1 MKKRVY
7 VMAVMIAV
15 LMSFSNLTVNAQ
27 EKAKLNAVSK
37 EKTLEVTLELPVT
50 EKGIDAMAGTLD
62 YDHAKLELTEMKTGD
77 SRLQEPVYNSDNGKF
92 TTVIKSETIKESVNA
107 VQFVFKKKADAAGE
121 TIVRV
126 SELTAATAEDTK
138 QMLDAAS
145 VTITLGDTTEP
156 SEDENDSKNDSKND
170 SSTTN
175 KSDSSA
181 TGENNSSNSG
191 TTDEERNGKTN
202 TAERKN
208 GVRTGDVADMSVW
221 IAGIAV
227 SAGVLIALRIR
238 KRKIK

>member
-27 EKAKLNAVSK
+27 EKVKLNAASK

-62 YDHAKLELTEMKTGD
+62 YDHAKLELTEMKAGD
-77 SRLQEPVYNSDNGKF
+77 SRLQEPVYNSYNGKF

-145 VTITLGDTTEP
+145 VTITLGDTTKP
-156 SEDENDSKNDSKND
+156 SEDKNDSKND
-170 SSTTN
+170 SPTTD
-175 KSDSSA
+175 KSDSPA

-191 TTDEERNGKTN
+191 TTDEERNRKTD

-208 GVRTGDVADMSVW
+208 GVKTGDVADMSVW

>member
-15 LMSFSNLTVNAQ
+15 LMSFSNLTVSAQ
-27 EKAKLNAVSK
+27 EKVKLNAASK

-138 QMLDAAS
+138 QMLDDAS
-145 VTITLGDTTEP
+145 VTITLGDTTGP
-156 SEDENDSKNDSKND
+156 SEDKNDSKDDSKNDSP
-170 SSTTN
+170 TTD

-191 TTDEERNGKTN
+191 TTDEERNRKTD

-221 IAGIAV
+221 IAGVLV
-227 SAGVLIALRIR
+227 SVGTLAGMMIR
-238 KRKIK
+238 KQK

>member
-7 VMAVMIAV
+7 VMAVMIAG
-15 LMSFSNLTVNAQ
+15 LMSVSNLTVNAQ
-27 EKAKLNAVSK
+27 EKVKLNAASK

-62 YDHAKLELTEMKTGD
+62 YDHAKLELTEMKAGD

-145 VTITLGDTTEP
+145 VTITLGDTTKP
-156 SEDENDSKNDSKND
+156 SEDKNDSP
-170 SSTTN
+170 TTD
-175 KSDSSA
+175 KSDSPA

-191 TTDEERNGKTN
+191 TTDEERNRKTD

-208 GVRTGDVADMSVW
+208 GVKTGDVADMSVW

>member
-1 MKKRVY
+1 
-7 VMAVMIAV
+7 MAVMIAV

-27 EKAKLNAVSK
+27 EKVKLNAASK

-62 YDHAKLELTEMKTGD
+62 YDHAKLELTEMKAGD

-145 VTITLGDTTEP
+145 VTITLGDTTKP
-156 SEDENDSKNDSKND
+156 SEDKNDSP
-170 SSTTN
+170 TTD

-191 TTDEERNGKTN
+191 TTDEERNRKTD

-208 GVRTGDVADMSVW
+208 GVKTGDVADMSVW

>member
-27 EKAKLNAVSK
+27 EKVKLNAASK
-37 EKTLEVTLELPVT
+37 EKTLEVTLELTVT

-126 SELTAATAEDTK
+126 SELTVATAEDTK

-145 VTITLGDTTEP
+145 VTITLGDTTKP
-156 SEDENDSKNDSKND
+156 SEDKN
-170 SSTTN
+170 
-175 KSDSSA
+175 DSSA

-191 TTDEERNGKTN
+191 TTDEERNRKTD

-208 GVRTGDVADMSVW
+208 GVKTGDVADMSVW

>member
-1 MKKRVY
+1 
-7 VMAVMIAV
+7 MAVMIAV

-27 EKAKLNAVSK
+27 EKVKLNAASK

-62 YDHAKLELTEMKTGD
+62 YDHAKLELTEMKAGD

-145 VTITLGDTTEP
+145 VTITLGDTTKP
-156 SEDENDSKNDSKND
+156 SED
-170 SSTTN
+170 
-175 KSDSSA
+175 KSDSPA

-191 TTDEERNGKTN
+191 TTDEERNRKTD

-208 GVRTGDVADMSVW
+208 GVKTGDVADMSVW

>member
-27 EKAKLNAVSK
+27 EKVKLNAASK

-126 SELTAATAEDTK
+126 SELTVATAEDTK

-145 VTITLGDTTEP
+145 VTITLGDTTKP
-156 SEDENDSKNDSKND
+156 SEDKNDSP
-170 SSTTN
+170 TTD

-191 TTDEERNGKTN
+191 TTDEERNRKTD

-208 GVRTGDVADMSVW
+208 GVKTGDVADMSVW

>member
-27 EKAKLNAVSK
+27 EKVKLNAASK

-62 YDHAKLELTEMKTGD
+62 YDHAKLELTEM
-77 SRLQEPVYNSDNGKF
+77 NSDNGKF

-126 SELTAATAEDTK
+126 SELTVATAEDTK

-145 VTITLGDTTEP
+145 VTITLGDTTKP
-156 SEDENDSKNDSKND
+156 SEDKNDSKND
-170 SSTTN
+170 SPTTD

-191 TTDEERNGKTN
+191 TTDEERNRKTD

-208 GVRTGDVADMSVW
+208 GVKTGDVADMSVW

>member
-27 EKAKLNAVSK
+27 EKVKLNAASK

-50 EKGIDAMAGTLD
+50 EKGIDAM
-62 YDHAKLELTEMKTGD
+62 ELTEMKAGD

-145 VTITLGDTTEP
+145 VTITLGDTTKP
-156 SEDENDSKNDSKND
+156 SEDKNDSKND
-170 SSTTN
+170 SPTTD
-175 KSDSSA
+175 KSDSPA

-191 TTDEERNGKTN
+191 TTDEERNRKTD

-208 GVRTGDVADMSVW
+208 GVKTGDVADMSVW

-238 KRKIK
+238 TRKIK

>member
-1 MKKRVY
+1 MKKRIY

-27 EKAKLNAVSK
+27 EKAKLNAASK

-50 EKGIDAMAGTLD
+50 EKGIDAVAGTLD
-62 YDHAKLELTEMKTGD
+62 YDHAKLELTEIKAGD
-77 SRLQEPVYNSDNGKF
+77 SRLQEPVYNDDNGKF

-121 TIVRV
+121 TIVKV

-156 SEDENDSKNDSKND
+156 SEDKNDSKND
-170 SSTTN
+170 
-175 KSDSSA
+175 
-181 TGENNSSNSG
+181 SSNSG
-191 TTDEERNGKTN
+191 TTDEERNGKTD

-208 GVRTGDVADMSVW
+208 GARTGDVADMSVW
-221 IAGIAV
+221 IAGVLV
-227 SAGVLIALRIR
+227 SVGALAGRMIR
-238 KRKIK
+238 KQK

>member
-27 EKAKLNAVSK
+27 EKVKLNAASK

-62 YDHAKLELTEMKTGD
+62 YDHAKLELTEMKAGD

-126 SELTAATAEDTK
+126 SELTVATAEDTK

-145 VTITLGDTTEP
+145 VTITLGDTTKP
-156 SEDENDSKNDSKND
+156 SEDKNDSP
-170 SSTTN
+170 TTD

-191 TTDEERNGKTN
+191 TTDEERNRKTD

-208 GVRTGDVADMSVW
+208 GVKTGDVADMSVW

>member
-1 MKKRVY
+1 
-7 VMAVMIAV
+7 MAVMIAV

-27 EKAKLNAVSK
+27 EKVKLNAASK

-62 YDHAKLELTEMKTGD
+62 YDHAKLELTEMKAGD

-121 TIVRV
+121 TI
-126 SELTAATAEDTK
+126 
-138 QMLDAAS
+138 
-145 VTITLGDTTEP
+145 TLGDTTKP
-156 SEDENDSKNDSKND
+156 SEDKNDSKND
-170 SSTTN
+170 SPTTD
-175 KSDSSA
+175 KSDSPA

-191 TTDEERNGKTN
+191 TTDEERNRKTD

-208 GVRTGDVADMSVW
+208 GVKTGDVADMSVW

>member
-27 EKAKLNAVSK
+27 EKVKLNAASK

-126 SELTAATAEDTK
+126 SELTVATAEDTK

-145 VTITLGDTTEP
+145 VTITFGDTTKP
-156 SEDENDSKNDSKND
+156 SEDKNDSP
-170 SSTTN
+170 TTD

-191 TTDEERNGKTN
+191 TTDEERNRKTD

-208 GVRTGDVADMSVW
+208 GVKTGDVADMSVW

>member
-1 MKKRVY
+1 
-7 VMAVMIAV
+7 MAVMIAV

-27 EKAKLNAVSK
+27 EKVKLNAASK

-107 VQFVFKKKADAAGE
+107 VQFVFKKKADATGE

-138 QMLDAAS
+138 QMLDDAS
-145 VTITLGDTTEP
+145 VTITLGDTTGP
-156 SEDENDSKNDSKND
+156 SEDKNDSKDDSKNDSKND
-170 SSTTN
+170 SPTTD

-191 TTDEERNGKTN
+191 TTDEERNRKTD

-221 IAGIAV
+221 IAGVLV
-227 SAGVLIALRIR
+227 SVGTLAGMMIR
-238 KRKIK
+238 KQK

>member
-1 MKKRVY
+1 
-7 VMAVMIAV
+7 MAVMIAV

-27 EKAKLNAVSK
+27 EKVKLNAASK

-126 SELTAATAEDTK
+126 SELTVATAEDTK

-145 VTITLGDTTEP
+145 VTITLGDTTKP
-156 SEDENDSKNDSKND
+156 SEDKNDSP
-170 SSTTN
+170 TTD

-191 TTDEERNGKTN
+191 TTDEERNRKTD

-208 GVRTGDVADMSVW
+208 GVKTGDVADMSVW

>member
-27 EKAKLNAVSK
+27 EKVKLNAASK

-77 SRLQEPVYNSDNGKF
+77 SGLQEPVYNSDNGKF

-107 VQFVFKKKADAAGE
+107 VQFVFKKKADATGE

-145 VTITLGDTTEP
+145 VTITLGDTTGP
-156 SEDENDSKNDSKND
+156 SEDKNDSKND
-170 SSTTN
+170 SSTTD

-191 TTDEERNGKTN
+191 TTDEERNRKTD

-221 IAGIAV
+221 IAGVLV
-227 SAGVLIALRIR
+227 SVGTLAGMMIR
-238 KRKIK
+238 KQK

>member
-1 MKKRVY
+1 
-7 VMAVMIAV
+7 MAVMIAV

-27 EKAKLNAVSK
+27 EKVKLNAASK

-62 YDHAKLELTEMKTGD
+62 YDHAKLELTEMKAGD

-145 VTITLGDTTEP
+145 VTITLGDTTKP
-156 SEDENDSKNDSKND
+156 SEDKNDSKND
-170 SSTTN
+170 SPTTD
-175 KSDSSA
+175 KSDSPALTAIPAIHTDISA
-181 TGENNSSNSG
+181 TSPVFTPFFLSAVSVFLFLSSSVVPLF
-191 TTDEERNGKTN
+191 DELFSP
-202 TAERKN
+202 
-208 GVRTGDVADMSVW
+208 V
-221 IAGIAV
+221 AGIAV

>member
-27 EKAKLNAVSK
+27 EKVKLNAASK

-145 VTITLGDTTEP
+145 VTITLGDTTKP
-156 SEDENDSKNDSKND
+156 SEDKNDSP
-170 SSTTN
+170 TTD

-191 TTDEERNGKTN
+191 TTDEERNRKTD

-208 GVRTGDVADMSVW
+208 GVKTGDVADMSVW

>member
-27 EKAKLNAVSK
+27 EKVKLNAASK

-62 YDHAKLELTEMKTGD
+62 YDHAKLELTEMKAGD

-145 VTITLGDTTEP
+145 VTITLGDTTKIRMIQRMIRQQQIRVILRQP
-156 SEDENDSKNDSKND
+156 
-170 SSTTN
+170 
-175 KSDSSA
+175 
-181 TGENNSSNSG
+181 
-191 TTDEERNGKTN
+191 GKIIHQIVEQQT
-202 TAERKN
+202 KK
-208 GVRTGDVADMSVW
+208 
-221 IAGIAV
+221 GIGKQIQQRGKMV
-227 SAGVLIALRIR
+227 
-238 KRKIK
+238 

>member
-15 LMSFSNLTVNAQ
+15 VMSCSNLTVNAQ
-27 EKAKLNAVSK
+27 EKVKLNAASK

-126 SELTAATAEDTK
+126 SELTVATAEDTK

-145 VTITLGDTTEP
+145 VTITLGDTTKP
-156 SEDENDSKNDSKND
+156 SEDKNDSKND
-170 SSTTN
+170 SPTTD

-191 TTDEERNGKTN
+191 TTDEERNRKTD

-208 GVRTGDVADMSVW
+208 GVKTGDVADMSVW

>member
-1 MKKRVY
+1 
-7 VMAVMIAV
+7 MAVMIAV

-27 EKAKLNAVSK
+27 EKVKLNAASK

-126 SELTAATAEDTK
+126 SELTVATAEDTK

-145 VTITLGDTTEP
+145 VTITLGEIQ
-156 SEDENDSKNDSKND
+156 
-170 SSTTN
+170 
-175 KSDSSA
+175 
-181 TGENNSSNSG
+181 
-191 TTDEERNGKTN
+191 RNHQKIRMIQRMIRQQQIRVILRQPGKIIHQIVEQQT
-202 TAERKN
+202 KK
-208 GVRTGDVADMSVW
+208 
-221 IAGIAV
+221 GIGKQIQQRGKMV
-227 SAGVLIALRIR
+227 
-238 KRKIK
+238 

>member
-107 VQFVFKKKADAAGE
+107 VQFVFKKKADVAGE

-138 QMLDAAS
+138 RMLDAAS

-221 IAGIAV
+221 IAGVLV
-227 SAGVLIALRIR
+227 SVGTLAGMMIR
-238 KRKIK
+238 KQK